1 MIDHTPV
8 RRTTRGYGFW
18 ALKFPAAR
26 GQKQMGLLFYRRVC
40 YNGVK
45 AAACR
50 GHRRPHKGEKQMET
64 KQEIIRLQ
72 NEIMQGLLRQR
83 MSLVGDDLWG
93 ARAPEAAQAPEAP
106 KARSVYLLLYEGR
119 MFFNFLFFKTRCF
132 EKFSI
137 SFFPTLFLY

>member
-64 KQEIIRLQ
+64 KEEIIRLQ

-83 MSLVGDDLWG
+83 MSLVGDDL
-93 ARAPEAAQAPEAP
+93 
-106 KARSVYLLLYEGR
+106 
-119 MFFNFLFFKTRCF
+119 
-132 EKFSI
+132 
-137 SFFPTLFLY
+137 